1 MCDACQQSQ
10 SAESNKNNSSSSI
23 TTENT
28 TIVSKTLEKFSTQIV
43 SFPNNFTDEPGKD
56 QYTAIKMRN
65 LVGASV
71 ASATKLY
78 DLDGNLGI
86 FFIFQDISL
95 RMEGVFRL
103 QFSLI
108 DIGS

>member
-1 MCDACQQSQ
+1 MCDACQQTQ
-10 SAESNKNNSSSSI
+10 SVESNKNDPSSM

-43 SFPNNFTDEPGKD
+43 SFPNNVTDEPGKD
-56 QYTAIKMRN
+56 QYTAVKMRN
-65 LVGASV
+65 LVGSSV

-78 DLDGNLGI
+78 DIDGNLGI

-95 RMEGVFRL
+95 RTEGIFRL